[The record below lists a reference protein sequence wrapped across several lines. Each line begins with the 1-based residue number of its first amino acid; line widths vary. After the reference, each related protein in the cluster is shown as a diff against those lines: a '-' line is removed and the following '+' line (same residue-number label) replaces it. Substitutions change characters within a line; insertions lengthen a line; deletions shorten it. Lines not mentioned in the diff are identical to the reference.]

1 MQMNILTVLSIW
13 ALLSLVAPVQVV
25 SQGSQDKLL
34 KKAAKVKEKIR
45 TLGTGPDAKVKV
57 KLHDKTVYQGYIS
70 EVTDDGFVVTDISG
84 KTHPVQYASV
94 DSLGGRNLSSG
105 TKVAIG
111 IGIGAGI
118 VLAVL
123 GLIVANAP

>member
-1 MQMNILTVLSIW
+1 MQARILVIFSVLIT
-13 ALLSLVAPVQVV
+13 LSLLTPVQIR
-25 SQGSQDKLL
+25 SQSGQDKLVTNAG
-34 KKAAKVKEKIR
+34 KFKEKIR
-45 TLGTGPDAKVKV
+45 KLGTGPDARVKV
-57 KLHDKTVYQGYIS
+57 KLHDKTVYQGYVS
-70 EVTDDGFVVTDISG
+70 EIRDDRFVVTDASG
-84 KTHPVQYASV
+84 KTHTVQYIEV
-94 DSLGGRNLSSG
+94 NSLGGRNLSSG